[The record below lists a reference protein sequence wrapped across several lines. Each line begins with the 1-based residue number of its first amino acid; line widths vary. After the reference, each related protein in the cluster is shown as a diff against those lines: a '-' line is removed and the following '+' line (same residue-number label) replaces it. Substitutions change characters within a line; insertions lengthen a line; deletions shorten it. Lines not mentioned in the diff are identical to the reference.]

1 MRKKNILVCDNKKV
15 FIKMFKRKFGNEF
28 EFTDN
33 AALNSN
39 EGEEIKFNSL
49 VLIIYNKFELIEF
62 LKLYKKGT
70 NVLVCVFNKYLYTEL
85 MFLEDFNDLALLD
98 GSKTRKEIMLD
109 LKSNFKNTLSFK
121 QQISESVF
129 SNSYTKKKQSYT
141 SLKNLIISS
150 VR

>member
-15 FIKMFKRKFGNEF
+15 FVKMFKRKFGNEF

-129 SNSYTKKKQSYT
+129 SNSYTQKKQSYT

>member
-15 FIKMFKRKFGNEF
+15 FVKMFKRKFGNEF

>member
-15 FIKMFKRKFGNEF
+15 FVKMFKRKFGNEF
-28 EFTDN
+28 EFTDT
-33 AALNSN
+33 AALNSS
-39 EGEEIKFNSL
+39 EGEEIKFDSL

-70 NVLVCVFNKYLYTEL
+70 NILVCVFNKILYTEL
-85 MFLEDFNDLALLD
+85 TFLEDFNDLALLD

-129 SNSYTKKKQSYT
+129 SNSYTQKKQSYT

>member
-1 MRKKNILVCDNKKV
+1 
-15 FIKMFKRKFGNEF
+15 MFKRKFGNEF

-85 MFLEDFNDLALLD
+85 MLLEDFNDLALLD

-109 LKSNFKNTLSFK
+109 LKSNFKNTLSIK